1 MSGPET
7 VIFAQVN
14 HFRYFRKKSVLTRF
28 IWKAGIP
35 MEDRLIVRGFTE
47 QSIQGKI
54 LDDDS
59 DPNPSRV
66 TLDYKNSPSEY
77 NN

>member
-14 HFRYFRKKSVLTRF
+14 HFRHFRKKKSVLTRL

-35 MEDRLIVRGFTE
+35 IEIPLIVRGFTE

-66 TLDYKNSPSEY
+66 T
-77 NN
+77 

>member
-14 HFRYFRKKSVLTRF
+14 HFRHFRKKIGTYQVYLKS
-28 IWKAGIP
+28 WYS
-35 MEDRLIVRGFTE
+35 DRNSRLFVRDLTE
-47 QSIQGKI
+47 QPIQGNI

-66 TLDYKNSPSEY
+66 T
-77 NN
+77 